1 VLKLTWADIYER
13 LKQAP
18 PGKLYGIPRGGQIVA
33 GLTGR
38 AVDTP
43 EEADVIV
50 DDIIDSGATKDRWQA
65 KYPGKFFWSLVDKR
79 SLANLSEW
87 VEFPWESADST
98 AGPTDNVIRLLEF
111 VGEDPNRE
119 GLRETP
125 KRVCKALTEMTAGY
139 KDDPALILAADFDS
153 EGYDQMIW
161 LRDID
166 FYSMCEHHMLP
177 FHGTAVVGYI
187 PDKRVVGLSKL
198 ARLVDC
204 FARRLQ
210 IQERLT
216 RQIAEALNDKL
227 KPVGYGVVIRAHHMC
242 MSCRGVRKPNAEMVT
257 SALGGAIKDK
267 DAARA
272 EFMKLA
278 LP

>member
-1 VLKLTWADIYER
+1 MLKLTWADVYER

-38 AVDTP
+38 AVDRP
-43 EEADVIV
+43 EDADYIV
-50 DDIIDSGATKDRWQA
+50 DDIIDSGATSIRWA
-65 KYPGKFFWSLVDKR
+65 NKYNKPVWSLVNKQ
-79 SLANLSEW
+79 LNVW
-87 VEFPWESADST
+87 VEFPWEAGDET
-98 AGPTDNVIRLLEF
+98 AGPEANIVRMLEF
-111 VGEDPNRE
+111 IGEDPTRE

-125 KRVCKALTEMTAGY
+125 KRVCKAWQEMTEGY
-139 KDDPALILAADFDS
+139 KQDPAIILAADFDS
-153 EGYDQMIW
+153 EGYDQMVW

-166 FYSMCEHHMLP
+166 FYSTCEHHMLP
-177 FHGTAVVGYI
+177 FHGTATVAYI
-187 PDKRVVGLSKL
+187 PDKRVVGLSKM

-204 FARRLQ
+204 FSRRLQ

-216 RQIAEALNDKL
+216 RQIAQALNDKL
-227 KPVGYGVVIRAHHMC
+227 KPIGYGVIIKAHHMC
-242 MSCRGVRKPNAEMVT
+242 MSCRGVKKSDAEMIT

-278 LP
+278 MP